1 MSKVILQRINRE
13 VREKTG
19 LNQWQSTQDSLKWF
33 ENLENKKD
41 MTFFQFDIE
50 NFYPSINEDLLRKAL
65 QWADDYSYIS
75 ETAKDI
81 IMLAR
86 KTFLY
91 DGQYLWS
98 KKDTH
103 RFDVSIGSYDGA
115 EACEIVGLYL
125 LYKLTEKEKVFEKEY
140 IGIFRDDGLS
150 VMTGNGHQKDKKRKD
165 VIRLLKEEG
174 LSITWEINLT
184 KVQYLDILFDLENN
198 CYKPFHKLNSRLSYV
213 GSGSNHP
220 RKVLE
225 NIPEGINRR
234 LSNISSNKKCFD
246 EEKCDYQNA
255 IKESG
260 YSNILTYEKGLEKST
275 VKNIHGKRKNIFY
288 QHNQDKNINSK
299 RNIVWFTPPFNIFCS
314 TNVGEIFRRL
324 IEKHFSRNKMLGK
337 LFNKNTLKI
346 SYSCLPNIKAK
357 IGSHNKVLIYKSFEK
372 DIVSTKC
379 NCQKSIE
386 CPLNGQCVV
395 SSVIYKAEILE
406 EGEKEGNG
414 HIYVGLAGGAFKLR
428 LANHLQSFKN
438 ESKQKQSKLSEYIWG
453 LKNRN
458 IESFEIKWSIIANE
472 SGFNRKSRRCQL
484 CIREKVEILRMVK
497 IKPNKLINKRDE
509 IFRRCLHRKKHFLG
523 SILENNNHVIPI
535 RGDHQFPQIQD
546 NNLRIEGASYNS
558 SIDSNTPRQYNVTGE
573 SNTQQGISEV
583 ISKRNQVNDNNCVQ
597 TLPLAFGS
605 TRSGKIWRT
614 DHVDQT

>member
-1 MSKVILQRINRE
+1 
-13 VREKTG
+13 
-19 LNQWQSTQDSLKWF
+19 
-33 ENLENKKD
+33 

-103 RFDVSIGSYDGA
+103 SFDVSIGSYDGA

-260 YSNILTYEKGLEKST
+260 YSNILTC
-275 VKNIHGKRKNIFY
+275 RK
-288 QHNQDKNINSK
+288 
-299 RNIVWFTPPFNIFCS
+299 W
-314 TNVGEIFRRL
+314 
-324 IEKHFSRNKMLGK
+324 
-337 LFNKNTLKI
+337 
-346 SYSCLPNIKAK
+346 
-357 IGSHNKVLIYKSFEK
+357 
-372 DIVSTKC
+372 
-379 NCQKSIE
+379 
-386 CPLNGQCVV
+386 
-395 SSVIYKAEILE
+395 
-406 EGEKEGNG
+406 
-414 HIYVGLAGGAFKLR
+414 
-428 LANHLQSFKN
+428 
-438 ESKQKQSKLSEYIWG
+438 
-453 LKNRN
+453 
-458 IESFEIKWSIIANE
+458 
-472 SGFNRKSRRCQL
+472 
-484 CIREKVEILRMVK
+484 
-497 IKPNKLINKRDE
+497 IKP
-509 IFRRCLHRKKHFLG
+509 
-523 SILENNNHVIPI
+523 S
-535 RGDHQFPQIQD
+535 
-546 NNLRIEGASYNS
+546 
-558 SIDSNTPRQYNVTGE
+558 
-573 SNTQQGISEV
+573 
-583 ISKRNQVNDNNCVQ
+583 
-597 TLPLAFGS
+597 
-605 TRSGKIWRT
+605 
-614 DHVDQT
+614 